1 MTGNHE
7 GAWAMV
13 DGMMSPL
20 VEARI
25 PVTDLAFQRGWSVFE
40 TMDLQGGQDPGPHL
54 ERLARSCSAGLV
66 PGFDA
71 DRIREEV
78 AQLLQRFAGRAYVR
92 VTLTGSGL
100 RVITA
105 TPSSVARWHAPVRC
119 ERAPH
124 YNDPFLPGSVKH
136 GSRMGWE
143 IEVAR
148 RGTDDVLRI
157 QDGHFTE
164 GTRCGIL
171 AVVDG
176 VVCAHPED
184 GTLLPS
190 TTVARLLGHA
200 RDLDLP
206 VRREGPSAAGPW
218 DGLYIASSTRS
229 IAPVVE
235 LDGETLPGWDPVGRA
250 LADADDAWSGRR

>member
-1 MTGNHE
+1 MAGNHE
-7 GAWAMV
+7 GAWAVV
-13 DGMMSPL
+13 DGEIGPL
-20 VEARI
+20 RSARI

-40 TMDLQGGQDPGPHL
+40 TMELQRGQDPGPHL
-54 ERLARSCSAGLV
+54 LRLERSCAVGLV

-71 DRIREEV
+71 ERIRSEV
-78 AQLLQRFAGRAYVR
+78 AELLEKFEGRAYVR

-105 TPSSVARWHAPVRC
+105 TPSSTVRWHAPVRC
-119 ERAPH
+119 ERGPH
-124 YNDPFLPGSVKH
+124 YDDPFLPGFVKH

-148 RGTDDVLRI
+148 RGTDDVMRTRN
-157 QDGHFTE
+157 GRFTE

-171 AVVDG
+171 AVVG
-176 VVCAHPED
+176 GEVWAHPDD
-184 GTLLPS
+184 GTILPS

-200 RDLDLP
+200 EALGVP
-206 VRREGPSAAGPW
+206 VRREGPAEAGPW

-235 LDGETLPGWDPVGRA
+235 LDGDVLPGWDPVGRA
-250 LADADDAWSGRR
+250 LAEADNAWSGRR